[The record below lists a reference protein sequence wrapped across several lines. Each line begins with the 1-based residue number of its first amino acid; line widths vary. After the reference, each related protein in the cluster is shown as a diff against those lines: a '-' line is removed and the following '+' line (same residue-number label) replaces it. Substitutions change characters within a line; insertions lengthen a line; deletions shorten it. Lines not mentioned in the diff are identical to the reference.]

1 MRTPDE
7 IKKGLECCTP
17 KYEAYRWKTCEPKC
31 PYSADI
37 GVECRIQLMT
47 DALAYIQQLERERDA
62 AVRDMTEIGN
72 ACGTCYSCK
81 HWDEKHPTACDR
93 FLNGM
98 DCWEW
103 RGVQEVE

>member
-1 MRTPDE
+1 MKSDT
-7 IKKGLECCTP
+7 
-17 KYEAYRWKTCEPKC
+17 
-31 PYSADI
+31 
-37 GVECRIQLMT
+37 
-47 DALAYIQQLERERDA
+47 LAYIQQLERERDA

-72 ACGTCYSCK
+72 ACGTCYACK

-103 RGVQEVE
+103 RGAREVEK